1 MSSERFGKIATFI
14 NLLKRRKILT
24 KFKAYW
30 AYAGERAAKTV
41 AQTALA
47 TITAAGV
54 IGVLEV
60 DWVQI
65 LSVAGLAGVMSLLTS
80 VLQYDRAGE

>member
-1 MSSERFGKIATFI
+1 MEKI
-14 NLLKRRKILT
+14 KR
-24 KFKAYW
+24 YW
-30 AYAGERAAKTV
+30 DYAGERAAKTV

-65 LSVAGLAGVMSLLTS
+65 LSVAALAGIMSLLTS
-80 VLQYDRAGE
+80 VLQYDKAGE